1 MGTILTFGAPHGL
14 AALIVGLERGTPDA
28 RVLIVGNTL
37 REAGDTLRRVA
48 DTLGPGMVQ
57 HVGKALTTYGG
68 TRVNIA
74 SVGSQT
80 MRGRSAHLVAVPHGV
95 GQGHLRQAEHV
106 TRTLGG
112 HVVAYTP

>member
-1 MGTILTFGAPHGL
+1 MWTILTFGAPHGL

-28 RVLIVGNTL
+28 RVLIIGNTL
-37 REAGDTLRRVA
+37 NEARDTLTRVA
-48 DTLGPGMVQ
+48 ETLGPGMVKHAGQ
-57 HVGKALTTYGG
+57 TLTTYGG

-74 SVGSQT
+74 SVGSQGI
-80 MRGRSAHLVAVPHGV
+80 RGRSAHLVAVPHGV

-106 TRTLGG
+106 THPLGG